1 MNMQTS
7 IRRRAGVAVG
17 AVALA
22 SLLGGGVAYAGTQTN
37 SPGPSETS
45 CTTHGPQA
53 APPPPRY
60 PR

>member
-22 SLLGGGVAYAGTQTN
+22 SLLGGGVAYAATQTN
-37 SPGPSETS
+37 SPGPSGTS
-45 CTTHGPQA
+45 CYDSRPTSR
-53 APPPPRY
+53 PPVTPP
-60 PR
+60 